1 MSWGRKNTERIELF
15 LDNLAV
21 KINRLE
27 QTQVALTEAVKELVR
42 GNQETIKFLASQAD
56 ALAAESEAHAA
67 ELKAEH
73 RDAHGRFTKRAP
85 EAGPVITPAS
95 NPELSLPTD

>member
-42 GNQETIKFLASQAD
+42 GNQETIKFLAQQAD
-56 ALAAESEAHAA
+56 AIAAESEAHAA

-85 EAGPVITPAS
+85 EVGPVITPAS
-95 NPELSLPTD
+95 SPEQSLPTD